1 MNEVKIV
8 RLTSGE
14 ELLCTV
20 ASMDEHTIVIE
31 DPTIIIPTQDRNIGL
46 APWLPYAESDRVEMR
61 RKSVMFMVDPVA
73 QLAEQYRSIHSKI
86 ITPNQSI
93 VTPR

>member
-1 MNEVKIV
+1 MNDVKIV

-14 ELLCTV
+14 ELLCTIV
-20 ASMDEHTIVIE
+20 DETQTEITIE

-46 APWLPYAESDRVEMR
+46 APWLPYAEADKVTIR
-61 RKSVMFMVDPVA
+61 RDSVMFIVAPVG

-86 ITPNQSI
+86 ITPSQKI
-93 VTPR
+93 VM

>member
-1 MNEVKIV
+1 MNDVKIV

-14 ELLCTV
+14 ELLCTIV
-20 ASMDEHTIVIE
+20 DETQDSITIG

-46 APWLPYAESDRVEMR
+46 APWLPYAESEKVTVRRDSVVFIIAPVE
-61 RKSVMFMVDPVA
+61 

-86 ITPNQSI
+86 ITPSQKI
-93 VTPR
+93 VM